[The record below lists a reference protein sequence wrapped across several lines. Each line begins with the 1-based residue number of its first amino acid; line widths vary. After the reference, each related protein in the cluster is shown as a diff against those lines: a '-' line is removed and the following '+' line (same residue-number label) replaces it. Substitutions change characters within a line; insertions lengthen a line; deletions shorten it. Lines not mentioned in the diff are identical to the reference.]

1 MTPIAAKHLP
11 ELDGLRGIAI
21 LSVVVHHQLT
31 PFPLSGGFL
40 GVDLFFVLSGFLITS
55 LLLREF
61 EKSSSISLK
70 NFYMRRLLRL
80 GPALALYL
88 SATILVNYRTQAIEL
103 TRQLKLIALAI
114 LYSTNWRMAFRWDSA
129 LDSTAII
136 WSLSIEEQFYL
147 IWPLVLFG
155 CLALK
160 LKRGYIAGG
169 LALVIIG
176 VLAHRFLLL
185 ESGTEL
191 TRLYY
196 GTDTRA
202 DAILMGCL
210 FGLLQAQTIALR
222 VRPWLKLGG
231 VFCAIGLVTLFS
243 TVEFADKFLYRGGF
257 TGVAFLAGVLIYSA
271 ANSPS
276 RLLSLALRFTPLIWL
291 GQISYGLYL
300 WHWLVVRNS
309 SFPSLGRW
317 EQTARLALAVG
328 IAAMSFYF
336 IEKPFNQL
344 KSRFAKQQPHSDATG
359 ATTAPPKLDR
369 HHTALA
375 LER

>member
-1 MTPIAAKHLP
+1 MTPIVVKHLP

-21 LSVVVHHQLT
+21 LAVIVHHQLT
-31 PFPLSGGFL
+31 PFVMSGGFL

-61 EKSSSISLK
+61 EKTGSISLK

-88 SATILVNYRTQAIEL
+88 AATILVNHRTQAIEMA
-103 TRQLKLIALAI
+103 RQMKLVAFAVF
-114 LYSTNWRMAFRWDSA
+114 YSTNWRMAFQWDSS
-129 LDSTAII
+129 LDPTAII

-147 IWPLVLFG
+147 LWPLVLFG

-160 LKRGYIAGG
+160 LKRRFIAGG
-169 LALVIIG
+169 LVIV
-176 VLAHRFLLL
+176 VLSVVAHRLLLL
-185 ESGTEL
+185 ESGSEL

-210 FGLLQAQTIALR
+210 FGLLQAQNIALR
-222 VRPWLKLGG
+222 TRTWLKLAG
-231 VFCAIGLVTLFS
+231 VFCAVALLTLFS
-243 TVEFADKFLYRGGF
+243 TIEFSDELLYRGGF
-257 TGVAFLAGVLIYSA
+257 TGVALLSAVLIYAA

-276 RLLSLALRFTPLIWL
+276 RVLSLALRFKPLVWF

-300 WHWLVVRNS
+300 WHWLVVRNA

-317 EQTARLALAVG
+317 EQTARLSLAVG
-328 IAAMSFYF
+328 IAALSFYF
-336 IEKPFNQL
+336 LEKPFNQL
-344 KSRFAKQQPHSDATG
+344 KSRFTTQKPHSDATH
-359 ATTAPPKLDR
+359 TTTSPENLTGS
-369 HHTALA
+369 HTPLA
-375 LER
+375 AER